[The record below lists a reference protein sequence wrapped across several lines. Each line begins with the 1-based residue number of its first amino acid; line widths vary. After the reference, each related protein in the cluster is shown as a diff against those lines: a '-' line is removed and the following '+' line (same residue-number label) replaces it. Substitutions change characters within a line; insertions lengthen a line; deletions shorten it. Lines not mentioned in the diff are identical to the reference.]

1 MRTGQTDPMIQPT
14 LRPRQRLSGF
24 SMIELITVMIVIG
37 ILGVT
42 VMPRFSQVL
51 AYYETGYRDKVKAT
65 LEYARKS
72 AVAQRRYS
80 CVSRAGNDLLVTI
93 DQGIPEAY
101 AGGCPATAL
110 ALPADD
116 SDCNP
121 AAANR
126 VCARAGVT
134 LAGPAAITFS
144 PLGVPSAGG
153 IYSITGDAV
162 QTITVEAETGHVH

>member
-1 MRTGQTDPMIQPT
+1 MIKPKFR
-14 LRPRQRLSGF
+14 LRQRLSGF

-144 PLGVPSAGG
+144 PLACLRRGCLQHNGRRGTDHHRRSGDRPCPLSGTAGN
-153 IYSITGDAV
+153 A
-162 QTITVEAETGHVH
+162 A

>member
-1 MRTGQTDPMIQPT
+1 MMQPT
-14 LRPRQRLSGF
+14 FHRRQRLSGF

-42 VMPRFSQVL
+42 VLPRFAQVL
-51 AYYETGYRDKVKAT
+51 VFYEAGYRDKVKAT

-80 CVSRAGNDLLVTI
+80 CVSRVGNDLSVTI

-101 AGGCPATAL
+101 VGGCPAMAL

-121 AAANR
+121 PAANR
-126 VCARAGVT
+126 ICARPGVA
-134 LAGPAAITFS
+134 LAGPAAIVFS
-144 PLGVPSAGG
+144 PLGAPSAAG
-153 IYSITGDAV
+153 IYTVTGGA
-162 QTITVEAETGHVH
+162 TITVEAETGHVH

>member
-1 MRTGQTDPMIQPT
+1 MMQSTFRRQ
-14 LRPRQRLSGF
+14 QRLSGF

-42 VMPRFSQVL
+42 VMPRFAQVL
-51 AYYETGYRDKVKAT
+51 VFYEAGYRDKVKAT

-80 CVSRAGNDLLVTI
+80 CVSLVGNDLLLTI
-93 DQGIPEAY
+93 DQGIPESY
-101 AGGCPATAL
+101 AVGTCPATAL

-116 SDCNP
+116 GDCNP

-126 VCARAGVT
+126 VCARPGVT
-134 LAGPAAITFS
+134 LAGPLTPLTFS
-144 PLGVPSAGG
+144 PLGAPSAAAVYTVTGG
-153 IYSITGDAV
+153 AV